1 MTIQEYKDALEH
13 WGMALNERGMSA
25 DALVGAQLMADY
37 AVEVARTNLLK
48 LEANLDVTKLE
59 DGKCYMVSFDP
70 RYVTPMIADE
80 WAKIYNDAVADRDIK
95 FLLKL
100 NSTRIEEID
109 KEAVK

>member
-1 MTIQEYKDALEH
+1 MTIQEYKDALER

-25 DALVGAQLMADY
+25 DTLVGAQLMADY

-70 RYVTPMIADE
+70 RDVTYKNMFE
-80 WAKIYNDAVADRDIK
+80 WLEFYNEAVAHRGIEFLPK
-95 FLLKL
+95 F
-100 NSTRIEEID
+100 NSTGVEETNV
-109 KEAVK
+109 E